1 MVKPNL
7 AEKTKPRPQ
16 WEGDIILRIMKKL
29 FLLLILLA
37 LLLRFYRLP
46 DFTEFYGDQ
55 GLDGMLV
62 LHAVYDKA
70 IPLVGP
76 PSSQGMNQGAFYLY
90 LIAPILLLT
99 NFNPLGPAFFM
110 AALGTMHVAV
120 FYFLTKKLFSEKVAL
135 FTTTIFALSP
145 IGIFMSRTYWNSF
158 LLPIGTTVLLFCLVV
173 LKEKKKLNWF
183 LITGFLLGVF
193 VQMHY
198 TGLMLIPMTVFFWV
212 FLRLW
217 QYKRY
222 TIFSFI
228 AFSIP
233 FIPFFIF
240 QFQNHFVDLRGLA
253 KLMYPLSHIYRN
265 VAPPNI
271 PTLFAFAF
279 QTFVPKMQIAISAI
293 LGLLLI
299 TIPFY
304 LKKATFWH
312 KMLTAWL
319 SIALI
324 IITRNRGDFQL
335 HYLDILFPLPFLLF
349 ASVLNTFESKKEHK
363 VVFALFIIF
372 LFLNVIHLDLFS
384 KSEERL
390 AKTENLVQS
399 MINQSNNKPFSFTII
414 SPSFSDTHYRFLFAR
429 EKVVPVKITENA
441 YDTLF
446 IACEK
451 TDCPTA
457 ESLQMTTAFPVTCY
471 DLHCEIF
478 YPKIDL
484 TMWKLVKEEII
495 HGGKLF
501 TFKRLLQKNEIP
513 TGHKQT

>member
-1 MVKPNL
+1 
-7 AEKTKPRPQ
+7 
-16 WEGDIILRIMKKL
+16 
-29 FLLLILLA
+29 
-37 LLLRFYRLP
+37 
-46 DFTEFYGDQ
+46 
-55 GLDGMLV
+55 
-62 LHAVYDKA
+62 
-70 IPLVGP
+70 
-76 PSSQGMNQGAFYLY
+76 
-90 LIAPILLLT
+90 
-99 NFNPLGPAFFM
+99 
-110 AALGTMHVAV
+110 
-120 FYFLTKKLFSEKVAL
+120 
-135 FTTTIFALSP
+135 
-145 IGIFMSRTYWNSF
+145 
-158 LLPIGTTVLLFCLVV
+158 CLVV

-349 ASVLNTFESKKEHK
+349 ASVLNTF
-363 VVFALFIIF
+363 
-372 LFLNVIHLDLFS
+372 
-384 KSEERL
+384 
-390 AKTENLVQS
+390 
-399 MINQSNNKPFSFTII
+399 
-414 SPSFSDTHYRFLFAR
+414 
-429 EKVVPVKITENA
+429 
-441 YDTLF
+441 
-446 IACEK
+446 
-451 TDCPTA
+451 
-457 ESLQMTTAFPVTCY
+457 
-471 DLHCEIF
+471 
-478 YPKIDL
+478 
-484 TMWKLVKEEII
+484 
-495 HGGKLF
+495 
-501 TFKRLLQKNEIP
+501 
-513 TGHKQT
+513 